1 MCYSSQVSHIFDGM
15 AMLHS
20 NRIHHAENKTSGA
33 ISRRLVQTKCL
44 QKNLDEKRL
53 AVMGA
58 WDYPIEWGMFDR
70 LAALSAN
77 VCGKEHSARDE
88 QHRCFSVHTLENVCG
103 KKHLWELNV
112 VGRSTLLG
120 MTYTG
125 CFSVHTLKNVCGNR
139 MFSNGFQNNLFPPEI
154 W

>member
-1 MCYSSQVSHIFDGM
+1 MFVGRSTLLGMNNTRFLGPHTEFFWGGIKYSYVGSKFCGKEPPARDEQYYVFRSKLRK
-15 AMLHS
+15 MLVWIKHL
-20 NRIHHAENKTSGA
+20 G
-33 ISRRLVQTKCL
+33 
-44 QKNLDEKRL
+44 
-53 AVMGA
+53 
-58 WDYPIEWGMFDR
+58 EW
-70 LAALSAN
+70 N
-77 VCGKEHSARDE
+77 VCGKEHPARDE